1 MNDLRAGA
9 RIGIVHPMAYPDAGT
24 SEKVYL
30 STARAILADVFF
42 DAIEVTHAPTP
53 DAAKQLRAMAEC
65 AGVTVYYAAQPAVL
79 GDKLDLGSADA
90 AERARALGTLKG
102 AIDEAS
108 EMGARGFAVLSGPD
122 PGPGGREEGWRHLEE
137 SLRDLCK
144 YSTDRDGPAL
154 VLETFDRMNAKNCKN
169 CLAGPTSEAARLAES
184 VRADFPSFGLLLD
197 LSHLPLLGETPRSAV
212 LTAGAYLTHAHMG
225 NCVLEDPDHAA
236 FGDVH
241 PRFGI
246 AGGANDVAE
255 LAEFLGALDEVGF
268 LDSARRPPLS
278 FEVKPMPGEDSA
290 LVIANAQ
297 RALVRAWA
305 LVDRS

>member
-24 SEKVYL
+24 SEDAYL

-42 DAIEVTHAPTP
+42 DAIEVAHAPTP
-53 DAAKQLRAMAEC
+53 SAAKQLRAMAEC

-79 GDKLDLGSADA
+79 GNKLDLGSADA
-90 AERARALGTLKG
+90 AERARALETLRG
-102 AIDEAS
+102 AVDEAC

-225 NCVLEDPDHAA
+225 NCVLKDPDHAA

-268 LDSARRPPLS
+268 LDGTKRPPLS

-297 RALVRAWA
+297 RALRRAWA
-305 LVDRS
+305 SLDKS